1 MEQLGHEVWTGA
13 WWGNRSSTVDNLVN
27 VVLNRHDMMRE
38 EMVLVEQGFYQKC
51 AELLGVPDT
60 YSPRIY
66 TRITRWNN
74 RMAGNG
80 RFEGFG
86 LIRLISGSHV
96 HIALRH
102 PIAASKWFKNPE
114 EALEWLETNV
124 KPLVSKA
131 S

>member
-1 MEQLGHEVWTGA
+1 MLDVEPAFDIDTLTK
-13 WWGNRSSTVDNLVN
+13 
-27 VVLNRHDMMRE
+27 VVLNRHCMLRDDMIT
-38 EMVLVEQGFYQKC
+38 VEQGFYQKC

-66 TRITRWNN
+66 NRITRWNN

-86 LIRLISGSHV
+86 IIRLISGSHV

-102 PIAASKWFKNPE
+102 PIRASKWFSNPD

-124 KPLVSKA
+124 KSAVLKPSV
-131 S
+131 